1 MYSILTQVVSSTWT
15 IQPYLLDLFPAS
27 RMLITLGR
35 TISAVAEINC
45 NPSTKKRT
53 DILPVYASDNNP
65 RKFSFVVLLVSKTL
79 SSESLIKLSYSNP
92 IKPRFYVKLDEH
104 GRKVLD

>member
-1 MYSILTQVVSSTWT
+1 
-15 IQPYLLDLFPAS
+15 
-27 RMLITLGR
+27 MLITLGR
-35 TISAVAEINC
+35 TISAVAKINC

-79 SSESLIKLSYSNP
+79 SSEYLIITKLFQSN
-92 IKPRFYVKLDEH
+92 KPRFYVKLDEH